1 MTDNLDKSIIPV
13 SIVDEMKTAYGD
25 YAVSVIVGRALP
37 DLYDG
42 LKPVTRRILTS
53 MKWLNLRPDGKF
65 VKCARVDGE
74 TTGKLSPHGSA
85 YGALITVAQEFNNN
99 HTLVNVHGNSGS
111 PTDPP
116 AASRYTECKLTEF
129 AWDVLLDDFSV
140 CETKPN
146 YDGSLQEPIRLEAK
160 IPAVLL
166 NGTEGIAVGMAG
178 KIAPYNLR
186 EVCKAVELVAKGKD
200 ADAAYTLIPDF
211 PSGCDIVQDDAI
223 TSQSETGS
231 GSVRMRAR
239 VVEGV
244 EERGGRAKNRVTLT
258 FTNLPFQTNTETIG
272 QQIKAGLEQ
281 GKIANIAEVR
291 DESDREGDRLVV
303 VLKPNVPAKD
313 VLPYVFQYTDLDTKF
328 SCKSL
333 FIDGT
338 KPVELSPVQVIKK
351 WVEHRSDRL
360 VVKFTREG
368 EKLSARVHV
377 LEGLLKALDS
387 LDLVIETIRKAKDKS
402 DAKAKLMSNRA
413 LKLSAEQAE
422 AVLEM
427 KLHRLTNLD
436 SQEIS
441 DERDSH
447 TNRLAEL
454 KTLLDKPEAR
464 VSYIITE
471 TKDIAKKFG
480 FERRSQ
486 LIPIPDSLLQKKAE
500 SGQKTT
506 RVAKTRCI
514 KIDMKK
520 GVVEQLKGP
529 RGANIVTQTDK
540 FLVFGENGVFKKL
553 PPTFKGPIFETAT
566 PITLRGTEQE
576 ISSRKY
582 ALLFE
587 LDGALKGVCLSGE
600 DLVKTTSKGKRF
612 LPEGAKLVHL
622 SEDVYTVEFKS
633 TRKKAKVVTL
643 GDLKAGKPGSK
654 GVNIAK
660 LADLK

>member
-1 MTDNLDKSIIPV
+1 MSSDIIPINLV
-13 SIVDEMKTAYGD
+13 SEMKTAYGD
-25 YAVSVIVGRALP
+25 YALAVLVGRAIP

-42 LKPVTRRILTS
+42 LKPVTRRVLTA

-65 VKCARVDGE
+65 MKCARVDGE
-74 TTGKLSPHGSA
+74 VLGKLHPHGSS
-85 YGALITVAQEFNNN
+85 YGALVTVAQDFNNN
-99 HTLVNVHGNSGS
+99 HTYVNGHGNFGS
-111 PTDPP
+111 PVDNP
-116 AASRYTECKLTEF
+116 AAPRYTECKLTEF
-129 AWDVLLDDFSV
+129 AWDVLLDDFGV
-140 CETKPN
+140 CETRDN
-146 YDGSLQEPIRLEAK
+146 YDGSFQEPVRLETK
-160 IPAVLL
+160 VPTVLL
-166 NGTEGIAVGMAG
+166 NGIEGIGVGFAT

-186 EVCKAVELVAKGKD
+186 EVCKAVELVAKGKE
-200 ADAAYTLIPDF
+200 ADAAYTLVPDF
-211 PSGCDIVQDDAI
+211 PSGCDIVRDDAI
-223 TSQSETGS
+223 TSQSETGT
-231 GSVRMRAR
+231 GSVRLRAR
-239 VVEGV
+239 VTEGV
-244 EERGGRAKNRVTLT
+244 EERSGRAKDRVTLT
-258 FTNLPFQTNTETIG
+258 FTNLPFQTNTESIG

-338 KPVELSPVQVIKK
+338 KPVELSPVQVVKK
-351 WVEHRSDRL
+351 WLAHRTERL
-360 VVKFTREG
+360 VVKFTKESD
-368 EKLSARVHV
+368 KLTARVHI
-377 LEGLLKALDS
+377 LEGLLKAIDS
-387 LDLVIETIRKAKDKS
+387 LDLVIKLIREAKDKS
-402 DAKAKLMSNRA
+402 DAKAKLMSNRS
-413 LKLSAEQAE
+413 LKLTADQAD

-427 KLHRLTNLD
+427 RLRQLTNLD
-436 SQEIS
+436 SQEIT
-441 DERDSH
+441 DERDAH
-447 TNRLAEL
+447 TSRLAEL

-464 VSYIITE
+464 VSYVITE
-471 TKDIAKKFG
+471 TKQIAKKFG

-486 LIPIPDSLLQKKAE
+486 LVPIPDSPLQKKAE
-500 SGQKTT
+500 GGQKTV
-506 RVAKTRCI
+506 RVVKTRCI

-566 PITLRGTEQE
+566 SIVLRGTEQE

-612 LPEGAKLVHL
+612 LPEDAKLVHL

-633 TRKKAKVVTL
+633 ARKKDKVVTL